1 MNCVAILQT
10 IEVHEGVYN
19 DKPFIA
25 IYADY
30 YDDFG
35 GHRDKVIDK
44 EDTYNFAKDN
54 CVQAYEWK
62 YKNGERTVTS
72 YFFKGLPV
80 EFDKMKDRYREGL
93 SVIRGIKKRS

>member
-1 MNCVAILQT
+1 MNCKGILQT
-10 IEVHEGVYN
+10 IEVHEGVYQ
-19 DKPFIA
+19 DKPFIT

-44 EDTYNFAKDN
+44 EDADNFAHDN
-54 CVQAYEWK
+54 AVNAYTWK

-72 YFFKGLPV
+72 YFFKGLPI
-80 EFDKMKDRYREGL
+80 EFDKMRDKFREGF